1 MAATGWFLVFAGAL
15 AAALSCCA
23 LTARAAGM
31 PTPLSASSSL
41 DCGTVTSLLAGCA
54 AFVRRGP
61 GAAPLPGPGPALTPC
76 CDGVT
81 SLYAVAAD
89 SADNWRS
96 VCRCMAGLVRQ
107 YWSNASA
114 IAVLPG
120 LCGVSPVSTAHAVT
134 YCTRYVRGKKQ
145 ASF

>member
-1 MAATGWFLVFAGAL
+1 
-15 AAALSCCA
+15 
-23 LTARAAGM
+23 M
-31 PTPLSASSSL
+31 PTPSSASASASSSL

-61 GAAPLPGPGPALTPC
+61 RAAPLPGPGTPC

-81 SLYAVAAD
+81 SMYAVAAD

-107 YWSNASA
+107 YWSNATA

-134 YCTRYVRGKKQ
+134 YCTRYVRGKMQ

>member
-1 MAATGWFLVFAGAL
+1 VFAGTL

-23 LTARAAGM
+23 LTAHAAGM
-31 PTPLSASSSL
+31 PTPSSVSASSSSSL

-61 GAAPLPGPGPALTPC
+61 RAAPLPGPGTPC

-107 YWSNASA
+107 YWSNATA

-120 LCGVSPVSTAHAVT
+120 LCGASPVSTAHAVT
-134 YCTRYVRGKKQ
+134 YCTRYLLPWMKI
-145 ASF
+145 